1 MTLNTFHPILGEF
14 KAWCLRVSIC
24 SSIPTSTVVFVSNF
38 HSNSFYFI
46 FTLSYDSFLTP
57 LTPLTP
63 TPPVSMSTLSVT
75 QSKWPGPENMN
86 IVIVL
91 NNSVCVCVFLCNS
104 QMDSLVV
111 KQQHRGGQINLH
123 WSTGKWVQSEKNP
136 KTLLLIILSTFN
148 LHAALYF
155 TNRRGR
161 NHPFHRVSA
170 DVIRMIPGPRLVSMM
185 C

>member
-1 MTLNTFHPILGEF
+1 MFEGQCLFFYTYFYSGICF
-14 KAWCLRVSIC
+14 KLSFKQFLLHIYPELRLISD
-24 SSIPTSTVVFVSNF
+24 P
-38 HSNSFYFI
+38 
-46 FTLSYDSFLTP
+46 P
-57 LTPLTP
+57 A
-63 TPPVSMSTLSVT
+63 PPVPPSSSSMSTLSVT

-86 IVIVL
+86 VVIVL

-111 KQQHRGGQINLH
+111 KQQHLGGQINLH

-136 KTLLLIILSTFN
+136 KTLLLIIRSTFN